1 MQFTIVWNVTSCDC
15 DAIVK
20 SLRVVTTADICFCT
34 TALHISY
41 FCAACLS
48 FRLVK

>member
-1 MQFTIVWNVTSCDC
+1 MQVILVWDVTSCDC
-15 DAIVK
+15 NVIVK
-20 SLRVVTTADICFCT
+20 SLRIVKTADSYVCT

-41 FCAACLS
+41 FCMCLS